1 MLKKVMFHVK
11 HIISVI
17 MTVVIMTMAVSA
29 DYKAM
34 TLLDSGWGVGSVY
47 SDSIGK
53 GKIQSY
59 IDAAG
64 YTDNNSYED
73 FVYWSIPI
81 KSGYTYKLTYQL
93 NTNANYINP
102 QSSGTYKSSAKQPV
116 FTNLTDTVS
125 NATVSIERQGSTYYF
140 TVIFNQEKSNIPAA
154 ESIYIYQFMN
164 KQQLSTITVSGIGA
178 AAYYDPGAAGYT
190 QELVEMV
197 AQMQQQ
203 DSNFYTNA
211 LEVLDSIK
219 TEQQSTNTKI
229 DGLPDKIGQE
239 LQEESDREKQEAST
253 TGDAALQQGKD
264 ALESIL
270 DINSLKDAITPL
282 ITACSYQ
289 GIESSWTFPRIK
301 LPAIQGIMEET
312 SLNDEIQINIT
323 DYAEQYIPQVLL
335 TLIRSLLT
343 AGLIVYAIRE
353 VITIV
358 NNVIPS

>member
-1 MLKKVMFHVK
+1 MSQKIMFHVK
-11 HIISVI
+11 HIIAVI

-29 DYKAM
+29 EYKAM

-53 GKIQSY
+53 GKVQSY

-64 YTDNNSYED
+64 YTDSNSYED

-93 NTNANYINP
+93 NTNATYINP

-116 FTNLTDTVS
+116 STNLTDTIP
-125 NATVSIERQGSTYYF
+125 NATVSIVREGSTYYF
-140 TVIFNQEKSNIPAA
+140 TVLFNQEKSNIPAA
-154 ESIYIYQFMN
+154 DSIYIYQFMN

-197 AQMQQQ
+197 AQMKQQ
-203 DSNFYTNA
+203 DSSFYTNA

-219 TEQQSTNTKI
+219 AEQQSTNTKI

-239 LQEESDREKQEAST
+239 LQEEADREKQEAST
-253 TGDAALQQGKD
+253 AGEDSIQQGKD
-264 ALESIL
+264 ALEGIL
-270 DINSLKDAITPL
+270 DIASLKDAIAPL
-282 ITACSYQ
+282 ITACSYD
-289 GIESSWTFPRIK
+289 GTESSWTFPSIK
-301 LPAIQGIMEET
+301 LPAIQGVMEET
-312 SLNDEIQINIT
+312 TMNDEIQINMT
-323 DYAEQYIPQVLL
+323 EYAEQYIPPVLL

-343 AGLIVYAIRE
+343 AGLIVFAIKE